1 MKNLKL
7 SYLLMMII
15 IVASC
20 TKDPDS
26 LADRTIKIA
35 AIPDIHY
42 THPLLLPDN
51 IEDSPSLVQYLG
63 LDRKLLEISDPIFRK
78 VLSELI
84 SEKPDI
90 LLIPGDLTKDGE
102 LIGHEVVKDL
112 LEDLENK
119 GIKVFVV
126 PGNNDILNSDAFSFS
141 TEPPVPVDN
150 ITPEQFAEIYGNFGY
165 YEALY
170 RDENTLS
177 YICEPYSNLW
187 ILGIDNIKYT
197 TTENGIKISGEI
209 SPATLAW
216 IEDKMIE
223 ARQKNINVLA
233 MMHYGII
240 EHYAGQKK
248 VEPLITDSQNSV
260 IALINAG
267 IRFMFTGHYHANDI
281 VEFTYEGKTLYD
293 IQTGSLVTP
302 PSTYRIM
309 ELDENFLNIES
320 KRVTDI
326 NAQLPGG
333 VSFLTYSDANITSR
347 LNSFFTYYLHKM
359 FGLPEESAAS
369 LAPYAINAY
378 KAYFAGDEK
387 ISTEETEKLDALPES
402 LGPLVAILKS
412 LWTDLPP
419 KDNRLYIK
427 LE

>member
-177 YICEPYSNLW
+177 YICEPYEGLW
-187 ILGIDNIKYT
+187 ILGIDANEIV
-197 TTENGIKISGEI
+197 TENGQKKYIKIITANTIKSIVKADKI
-209 SPATLAW
+209 S
-216 IEDKMIE
+216 IFG
-223 ARQKNINVLA
+223 N
-233 MMHYGII
+233 
-240 EHYAGQKK
+240 
-248 VEPLITDSQNSV
+248 LISDSFNLKS
-260 IALINAG
+260 
-267 IRFMFTGHYHANDI
+267 
-281 VEFTYEGKTLYD
+281 
-293 IQTGSLVTP
+293 
-302 PSTYRIM
+302 
-309 ELDENFLNIES
+309 
-320 KRVTDI
+320 
-326 NAQLPGG
+326 
-333 VSFLTYSDANITSR
+333 
-347 LNSFFTYYLHKM
+347 NSFTNKDC
-359 FGLPEESAAS
+359 PR
-369 LAPYAINAY
+369 
-378 KAYFAGDEK
+378 DV
-387 ISTEETEKLDALPES
+387 STQ
-402 LGPLVAILKS
+402 I
-412 LWTDLPP
+412 
-419 KDNRLYIK
+419 
-427 LE
+427 